1 MRELEYASRARD
13 LRATS
18 ALLRKLIAHAL
29 VAVTFARNAQLA
41 VQLYTRTQ
49 RYSILSRSAVAIQP
63 REALKPPSRPN

>member
-41 VQLYTRTQ
+41 VQLAIYTYTALQ
-49 RYSILSRSAVAIQP
+49 YTLS
-63 REALKPPSRPN
+63 